1 MSALE
6 LTPPHSVE
14 AEQAVLGG
22 LMLDNAAWD
31 IVGDHLHKEDFFR
44 HEHRLIFTAI
54 SELAAKDAPF
64 DVVTVSEAI
73 EDLPEAGGLAYL
85 GQLADNTPSVANIE
99 AYAQIVRDRAHLRQ
113 LMSLGHH
120 CTRTAS
126 NHQAN
131 PCEVQEEIEQK
142 LFALG
147 QDQHKSDFVDINK
160 GLAKIVDT
168 IDYRFNNNVTVT
180 GVPTG
185 LKDLDELSGGLQKSD
200 LIIVG
205 ARPSMGKTSFALN
218 LIDAALQSDQQK
230 SVQVYSME
238 MPAEQLLFRL
248 AALLG
253 HL

>member
-1 MSALE
+1 
-6 LTPPHSVE
+6 
-14 AEQAVLGG
+14 
-22 LMLDNAAWD
+22 MLDNAAWD
-31 IVGDHLHKEDFFR
+31 IVGDHLQKEDFFR

-147 QDQHKSDFVDINK
+147 QDQHKS
-160 GLAKIVDT
+160 
-168 IDYRFNNNVTVT
+168 
-180 GVPTG
+180 
-185 LKDLDELSGGLQKSD
+185 
-200 LIIVG
+200 
-205 ARPSMGKTSFALN
+205 
-218 LIDAALQSDQQK
+218 
-230 SVQVYSME
+230 
-238 MPAEQLLFRL
+238 
-248 AALLG
+248 
-253 HL
+253 

>member
-1 MSALE
+1 
-6 LTPPHSVE
+6 
-14 AEQAVLGG
+14 
-22 LMLDNAAWD
+22 
-31 IVGDHLHKEDFFR
+31 FR

-185 LKDLDELSGGLQKSD
+185 LKDLDELTGGLQRSD

-230 SVQVYSME
+230 SVQV
-238 MPAEQLLFRL
+238 
-248 AALLG
+248 
-253 HL
+253 